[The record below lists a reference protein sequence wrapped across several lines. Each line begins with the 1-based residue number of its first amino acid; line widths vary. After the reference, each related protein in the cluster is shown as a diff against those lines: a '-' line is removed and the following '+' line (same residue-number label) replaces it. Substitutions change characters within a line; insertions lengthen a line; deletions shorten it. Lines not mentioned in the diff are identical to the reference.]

1 MIKRILITTALF
13 GLLLGSAV
21 QAADKPAAKPA
32 EVQKKVTQTMET
44 EAKVQE
50 KADEWVWNKTEAVDK
65 IRDLKYRVTWLK
77 YRQEKNKTYI
87 AEIDKDIENLSFQ
100 KAEIL
105 KLREQLEPYLE
116 EEINQL
122 EAFIATDL
130 PFLPAERAKR
140 IASLRASMN
149 NYELN
154 MSEKLRR
161 VFNEGLLIE
170 AEYGRMV
177 EAVEDQTIPVDG
189 VDTQTVVFRL
199 GRVLMCYMTLDGAKS
214 GYYNKETKQW
224 ESLPTDM
231 NRSIRRALD
240 IAQRKR
246 TAEPIVLPLG
256 AVK

>member
-1 MIKRILITTALF
+1 MIRRILITTAF
-13 GLLLGSAV
+13 FMLLLG
-21 QAADKPAAKPA
+21 AAAYAAETPAT
-32 EVQKKVTQTMET
+32 VQKKVTQSMEK
-44 EAKVQE
+44 EAKAQE
-50 KADEWVWNKTEAVDK
+50 QADNWVWDKQTAVDK
-65 IRDLKYRVTWLK
+65 IRDLKYRITWLQ
-77 YRQEKNKTYI
+77 YRQEKNRTYI
-87 AEIDKDIENLSFQ
+87 SEVQKDLENLNFQ
-100 KAEIL
+100 KSEIL

-116 EEINQL
+116 DEITQL

-149 NYELN
+149 NYEIP

-177 EAVEDQTIPVDG
+177 EAIEDQTINVDG
-189 VDTQTVVFRL
+189 VDTQTMVFRL
-199 GRVLMCYMTLDGAKS
+199 GRVLMAYMTLDGTKS
-214 GYYNKETKQW
+214 GFYNKETKAW
-224 ESLPTDM
+224 ETLPSGM